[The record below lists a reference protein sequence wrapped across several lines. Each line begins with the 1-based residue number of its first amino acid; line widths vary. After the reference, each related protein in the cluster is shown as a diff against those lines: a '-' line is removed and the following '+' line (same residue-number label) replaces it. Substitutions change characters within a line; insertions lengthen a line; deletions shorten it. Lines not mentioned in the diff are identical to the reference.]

1 MNESWENIDM
11 RDMQTDQSEALQEE
25 QETQEDPSAPEEEA
39 EDKPAEEAAEAVA
52 EETKED
58 FYLKHFSGDKIVS
71 REEVISLAQMGMD
84 YGRIRDKYNEVN
96 QKYAELEDAVSF
108 LKDLAKEQDIS
119 LSELVDK
126 SQAAAIAQ
134 KENIP
139 VESAMTR
146 VRLLRKEKELAAR
159 ESRISG
165 AEKEDSEAKNRE
177 EARKADI
184 QKFLNDYPGVNP
196 KDIPKEVWKA
206 VNEGHSLTEAYARH
220 EASQLRA
227 QLEAERKNREN
238 REKTTGSRSTEAS
251 SPKVDPIDRY
261 WYEED

>member
-1 MNESWENIDM
+1 MDESWENIDM
-11 RDMQTDQSEALQEE
+11 SDTQADQPDELMEEADSPQEE
-25 QETQEDPSAPEEEA
+25 TREEE
-39 EDKPAEEAAEAVA
+39 KEEPGEEKGAEAEA
-52 EETKED
+52 KEEL
-58 FYLKHFSGDKIVS
+58 FPLKHFSGDKMAT

-84 YGRIRDKYNEVN
+84 YGRIREKYNEVS
-96 QKYAELEDAVSF
+96 QKYTELESSVSF
-108 LKDLAKEQDIS
+108 LKDLAKEQGIS

-134 KENIP
+134 KEKIP
-139 VESAMTR
+139 VESAMER

-165 AEKEDSEAKNRE
+165 AEKESAEARSRE
-177 EARKADI
+177 DARKADI
-184 QKFLNDYPGVNP
+184 QKFLKDYPDVNP

-220 EASQLRA
+220 EAAQLKM

-238 REKTTGSRSTEAS
+238 REKTTGSRGTEAS

>member
-1 MNESWENIDM
+1 MDESWENIDM
-11 RDMQTDQSEALQEE
+11 SDVQADQPDGLVEETE
-25 QETQEDPSAPEEEA
+25 QET
-39 EDKPAEEAAEAVA
+39 PAEETESAKEETGEEAKDEAKAEA
-52 EETKED
+52 EEEL
-58 FYLKHFSGDKIVS
+58 FPLKHFSGDKMAT

-84 YGRIRDKYNEVN
+84 YGRIREKYNDVS
-96 QKYAELEDAVSF
+96 QKYTELESSVSF
-108 LKDLAKEQDIS
+108 LKDLAKEQGIS

-134 KENIP
+134 KEKIP
-139 VESAMTR
+139 VESAMER

-159 ESRISG
+159 EQKLSG
-165 AEKEDSEAKNRE
+165 AEKENAQAKAKEN
-177 EARKADI
+177 ARMADI
-184 QKFLNDYPGVNP
+184 QKFLKDYPDVNP

-220 EASQLRA
+220 EAAKLKM
-227 QLEAERKNREN
+227 QLEAEIKNREN
-238 REKTTGSRSTEAS
+238 REKTTGSQVSEAS